1 MGDDPA
7 TLPSRV
13 PLGLYPLSTTCAGPG
28 PVDMWKIK
36 MGYNVFYRNLFVSTY
51 KEWEAY
57 GGLAIVLWDLIN
69 QYGFGPT
76 KPWER

>member
-28 PVDMWKIK
+28 PVDTWKIK
-36 MGYNVFYRNLFVSTY
+36 MGYNFF
-51 KEWEAY
+51 
-57 GGLAIVLWDLIN
+57 IVIYLYL
-69 QYGFGPT
+69 PT
-76 KPWER
+76 KNGRLMEA